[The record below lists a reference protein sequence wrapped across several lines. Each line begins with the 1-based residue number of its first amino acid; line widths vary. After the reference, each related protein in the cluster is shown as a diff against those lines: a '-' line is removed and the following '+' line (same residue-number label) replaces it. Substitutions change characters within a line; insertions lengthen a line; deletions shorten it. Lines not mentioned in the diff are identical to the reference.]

1 MAYKYL
7 SPEWLDAVYAALKE
21 KFNEGGKN
29 PKATADLNNI
39 YRECPDGIDRYYY
52 ISIVD
57 GDIEKVEIGE
67 GDGPMAKF
75 RIIGKYEDFA
85 KCTRGEMSSQKAL
98 MCGKFKFKGNLT
110 MGLKLAALS
119 DRLNK
124 ISAEI
129 PTEF

>member
-7 SPEWLDAVYAALKE
+7 SPEWRDAVYEALVE
-21 KFNEGGKN
+21 KFNKDGKN

-39 YRECPDGIDRYYY
+39 YLDCPDGKERYYY
-52 ISIVD
+52 ISIVEGNID
-57 GDIEKVEIGE
+57 KVEIGE
-67 GDGPMAKF
+67 GEGPAAKF
-75 RIIGKYEDFA
+75 KITGKYEDFA
-85 KCTRGEMSSQKAL
+85 KCTRGEMSSQRAL

-110 MGLKLAALS
+110 MGLKLASLS

-129 PTEF
+129 PTDY